1 MTQDKKKSQQGE
13 LRRRWRALIEDGS
26 FASLR
31 SEGRLVA
38 IYVLYA
44 ADWSSCELKFSMRR
58 AANFMSAQP
67 TTVRR
72 GVAQLIE
79 AGILGV
85 LDKGEGPRSSRFV
98 VLECAPLV
106 RTPDTSGAQD
116 CAPLVRS
123 PDTSGAQSAHEP
135 CAVRT
140 RAVRGV
146 RTLCARNTFLF
157 IGRPVSTNEYSNEAS
172 PGGGGEPPPA
182 RPEALESPESILPGG
197 SNLTKAEDT

>member
-1 MTQDKKKSQQGE
+1 MTQEKRKSQQGE

-26 FASLR
+26 FARLR

-58 AANFMSAQP
+58 VATFMSAQP

-72 GVAQLIE
+72 GVSQLIE

-85 LDKGEGPRSSRFV
+85 LDKGDGPRSSRFV
-98 VLECAPLV
+98 VRECAPLV

-123 PDTSGAQSAHEP
+123 PDTSRAQTAHEP

-172 PGGGGEPPPA
+172 PGGGEEPPPA

-197 SNLTKAEDT
+197 SNLTQEEDT